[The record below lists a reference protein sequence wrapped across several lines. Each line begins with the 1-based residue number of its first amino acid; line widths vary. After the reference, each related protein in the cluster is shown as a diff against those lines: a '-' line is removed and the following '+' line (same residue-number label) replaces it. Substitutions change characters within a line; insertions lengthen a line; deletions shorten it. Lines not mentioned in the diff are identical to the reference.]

1 METTRTATVLSEPT
15 PETAARLLG
24 SVSFEQRLVGLKMAA
39 MGGANP
45 LDLHTLAEVASFI
58 HIGDYETAMR
68 DNHATVGYI
77 DPSALARWVSEV
89 LKDEELATAI
99 LERQAA
105 GDNYGSVAMPI
116 KELLLERIE
125 QCREVLA
132 PAEPGRDR
140 PADD

>member
-1 METTRTATVLSEPT
+1 MDTTLTATTLSEPT
-15 PETAARLLG
+15 PETAARLLE
-24 SVSFEQRLVGLKMAA
+24 SVSFEHRLVGLKMAA
-39 MGGANP
+39 MGGSNP
-45 LDLHTLAEVASFI
+45 CDLHSLAEIAAFI
-58 HIGDYETAMR
+58 HVGDYETAMR

-116 KELLLERIE
+116 KELLMERV
-125 QCREVLA
+125 QQSREVLA
-132 PAEPGRDR
+132 PVETGQDR
-140 PADD
+140 PAGN